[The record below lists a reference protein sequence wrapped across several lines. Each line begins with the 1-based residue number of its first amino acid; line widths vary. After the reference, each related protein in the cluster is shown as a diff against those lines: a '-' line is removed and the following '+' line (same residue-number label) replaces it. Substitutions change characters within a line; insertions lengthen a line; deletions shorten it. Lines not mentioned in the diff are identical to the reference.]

1 MGDGVGG
8 LFKDLVE
15 SSAEETADNFSY
27 QELAGTATMNNEVIG
42 VS

>member
-1 MGDGVGG
+1 MGD

-15 SSAEETADNFSY
+15 SGAEEPVDNFIY